1 MIFYFGGDYL
11 SKEQSQN
18 QQPNDLRIRSKV
30 ISEGVSRTPN
40 RSYLRALGFEDDDFE
55 KPMIGVASTWSEV
68 TPCNMHID
76 GLARASKRGISEAGG
91 SPLIFNTITV
101 SDGISMGTDGMRFS
115 LPSRE
120 IIADSIESVVSA
132 ENLDGVVAIGG
143 CDKNMPGCM
152 IGIARLN
159 LPAVFVYGGTIL
171 PGKLNGKDLDAVSAF
186 EGVGQYNNGEIDKA
200 ALHKVECAACP
211 GAGACGGM
219 FTANTMSSAIEAM
232 GMSLP
237 GSASHPAVSTNKSKD
252 SRAAGKAVYHLLEQ
266 GIYPKD
272 IMTKEAFENAITVV
286 MALGGSTN
294 AILHLLAIAHTI
306 DVDLTLDDFEKIRK
320 RVPHIADLR
329 PSGKYVM
336 AHLDEVG
343 GVPGVMKL
351 LHEKGL
357 IHGDCLTVTGKTVA
371 ENLAQQPSLSDDKTI
386 INFDQPKHPTGPLV
400 ILKGNLAPEGA
411 VAKISGLSVTY
422 IKGPAKVFDS
432 EPAATKA
439 ILNDDIQP
447 GDVVVIRYA
456 GPKGAPGMPEM
467 LSASSILV
475 GKGLGE
481 SVALL
486 TDGRFSGG
494 SHGLVVGHAAP
505 ESQAGGPMALL
516 QEDDIITIDAEN
528 LEISF
533 DISDEELER
542 RRSAWQAPPLK
553 ETRGTLAK
561 YAKLVSSASKGAIT
575 D

>member
-1 MIFYFGGDYL
+1 M

-18 QQPNDLRIRSKV
+18 RQPKDLRIRSKV

-40 RSYLRALGFEDDDFE
+40 RSYLRALGFEDEDVE

-76 GLARASKRGISEAGG
+76 GIARASKRGISEAGG

-542 RRSAWQAPPLK
+542 RRNAWQAPPLK

>member
-1 MIFYFGGDYL
+1 MT
-11 SKEQSQN
+11 EQSAN
-18 QQPNDLRIRSKV
+18 KDLRIRSKA

-40 RSYLRALGFEDDDFE
+40 RSYLRALGFEDEDFN
-55 KPMIGVASTWSEV
+55 KPMIGIASTWSEV

-76 GLARASKRGISEAGG
+76 KLARASKQGVNESDA
-91 SPLIFNTITV
+91 SALIFNTITV

-120 IIADSIESVVSA
+120 IIADSIETVISA
-132 ENLDGVVAIGG
+132 ENLDALVAIGG

-159 LPAVFVYGGTIL
+159 LPAVFVYGGTTL
-171 PGKLNGKDLDAVSAF
+171 PGKLDGKDVDAVSAF
-186 EGVGQYNNGEIDKA
+186 EGVGQYNNGEIDDA

-211 GAGACGGM
+211 GAGSCGGM
-219 FTANTMSSAIEAM
+219 FTANTMASAIEAM

-237 GSASHPAVSTNKSKD
+237 GSASHPAVSANKAKD
-252 SRAAGKAVYHLLEQ
+252 SRAAGKAVYRLLEQ

-272 IMTKEAFENAITVV
+272 IMTKEAFENAITIV

-294 AILHLLAIAHTI
+294 AILHLLAIAQSA
-306 DVDLTLDDFEKIRK
+306 DVDLTLDDFEKVRK

-343 GVPGVMKL
+343 GIPAVMKL
-351 LHEKGL
+351 LYDKGL
-357 IHGDCLTVTGKTVA
+357 IHGDCMTVIGKTVA
-371 ENLAQQPSLSDDKTI
+371 ENLADQEPLTDNKSI
-386 INFDQPKHPTGPLV
+386 IDFDNPKYPTGPLV

-422 IKGPAKVFDS
+422 IKGPARVFDS

-439 ILNDDIQP
+439 ILNNQINE
-447 GDVVVIRYA
+447 GDVIVIRYA

-481 SVALL
+481 SVALV

-494 SHGLVVGHAAP
+494 SHGLVIGHAAP
-505 ESQAGGPMALL
+505 ESQVGGPMALL
-516 QEDDIITIDAEN
+516 EENDIVTIDAER

-533 DISDEELER
+533 DVSEDELKR
-542 RRSAWQAPPLK
+542 RREKWQAPPLK
-553 ETRGTLAK
+553 ATKGSLAK
-561 YAKLVSSASKGAIT
+561 YAKLVSSASKGAT
-575 D
+575 TE

>member
-1 MIFYFGGDYL
+1 
-11 SKEQSQN
+11 
-18 QQPNDLRIRSKV
+18 
-30 ISEGVSRTPN
+30 
-40 RSYLRALGFEDDDFE
+40 
-55 KPMIGVASTWSEV
+55 MIGIASTWSEV

-76 GLARASKRGISEAGG
+76 KLARASKQGVNESDA
-91 SPLIFNTITV
+91 SALIFNTITV

-120 IIADSIESVVSA
+120 IIADSIETVISA
-132 ENLDGVVAIGG
+132 ENLDALVAIGG

-159 LPAVFVYGGTIL
+159 LPAVFVYGGTTL
-171 PGKLNGKDLDAVSAF
+171 PGKLDGKDVDAVSAF
-186 EGVGQYNNGEIDKA
+186 EGVGQYNNGEIDDA

-211 GAGACGGM
+211 GAGSCGGM
-219 FTANTMSSAIEAM
+219 FTANTMASAIEAM

-237 GSASHPAVSTNKSKD
+237 GSASHPAVSANKAKD
-252 SRAAGKAVYHLLEQ
+252 SRAAGKAVYRLLEQ

-272 IMTKEAFENAITVV
+272 IMTKEAFENAITIV

-294 AILHLLAIAHTI
+294 AILHLLAIAQSA
-306 DVDLTLDDFEKIRK
+306 DVDLTLDDFEKVRK

-343 GVPGVMKL
+343 GIPAVMKL
-351 LHEKGL
+351 LYDKGL
-357 IHGDCLTVTGKTVA
+357 IHGDCMTVTGKTVA
-371 ENLAQQPSLSDDKTI
+371 ENLADQEPLTDNKSI
-386 INFDQPKHPTGPLV
+386 IDFDNPKYPTGPLV

-422 IKGPAKVFDS
+422 IKGPARVFDS

-439 ILNDDIQP
+439 ILNNQINE
-447 GDVVVIRYA
+447 GDVIVIRYA

-481 SVALL
+481 SVALV

-494 SHGLVVGHAAP
+494 SHGLVIGHAAP
-505 ESQAGGPMALL
+505 ESQVGGPMALL
-516 QEDDIITIDAEN
+516 EENDIVTIDAER

-533 DISDEELER
+533 DVSEDELKR
-542 RRSAWQAPPLK
+542 RREKWQAPPLK
-553 ETRGTLAK
+553 ATKGALAK
-561 YAKLVSSASKGAIT
+561 YAKLVSSASKGAT
-575 D
+575 TE

>member
-1 MIFYFGGDYL
+1 L
-11 SKEQSQN
+11 TEQSAN
-18 QQPNDLRIRSKV
+18 KDLRIRSKA

-40 RSYLRALGFEDDDFE
+40 RSYLRALGFEDEDFN
-55 KPMIGVASTWSEV
+55 KPMIGIASTWSEV

-76 GLARASKRGISEAGG
+76 KLARASKQGVNESDA
-91 SPLIFNTITV
+91 SALIFNTITV

-120 IIADSIESVVSA
+120 IIADSIETVISA
-132 ENLDGVVAIGG
+132 ENLDALVAIGG

-159 LPAVFVYGGTIL
+159 LPAVFVYGGTTL
-171 PGKLNGKDLDAVSAF
+171 PGKLDGKDVDAVSAF
-186 EGVGQYNNGEIDKA
+186 EGVGQYNNGEIDDA

-211 GAGACGGM
+211 GAGSCGGM
-219 FTANTMSSAIEAM
+219 FTANTMASAIEAM

-237 GSASHPAVSTNKSKD
+237 GSASHPAVSANKAKD
-252 SRAAGKAVYHLLEQ
+252 SRAAGKAVYRLLEQ

-272 IMTKEAFENAITVV
+272 IMTKEAFENAITIV

-294 AILHLLAIAHTI
+294 AILHLLAIAQSA
-306 DVDLTLDDFEKIRK
+306 DVDLTLDDFEKVRK

-343 GVPGVMKL
+343 GIPAVMKL
-351 LHEKGL
+351 LYDKGL
-357 IHGDCLTVTGKTVA
+357 IHGDCMTVTGKTVA
-371 ENLAQQPSLSDDKTI
+371 ENLADQEPLTDNKSI
-386 INFDQPKHPTGPLV
+386 IDFDNPKYPTGPLV

-422 IKGPAKVFDS
+422 IKGPARVFDS

-439 ILNDDIQP
+439 ILNNQINE
-447 GDVVVIRYA
+447 GDVIVIRYA

-481 SVALL
+481 SVALV

-494 SHGLVVGHAAP
+494 SHGLVIGHAAP
-505 ESQAGGPMALL
+505 ESQVGGPMALL
-516 QEDDIITIDAEN
+516 EENDIVTIDAER

-533 DISDEELER
+533 DVSEDELKR
-542 RRSAWQAPPLK
+542 RREKWQAPPLK
-553 ETRGTLAK
+553 ATKGALAK
-561 YAKLVSSASKGAIT
+561 YAKLVSSASKGAT
-575 D
+575 TE

>member
-1 MIFYFGGDYL
+1 
-11 SKEQSQN
+11 
-18 QQPNDLRIRSKV
+18 
-30 ISEGVSRTPN
+30 
-40 RSYLRALGFEDDDFE
+40 
-55 KPMIGVASTWSEV
+55 
-68 TPCNMHID
+68 
-76 GLARASKRGISEAGG
+76 
-91 SPLIFNTITV
+91 
-101 SDGISMGTDGMRFS
+101 
-115 LPSRE
+115 
-120 IIADSIESVVSA
+120 
-132 ENLDGVVAIGG
+132 
-143 CDKNMPGCM
+143 
-152 IGIARLN
+152 
-159 LPAVFVYGGTIL
+159 
-171 PGKLNGKDLDAVSAF
+171 
-186 EGVGQYNNGEIDKA
+186 
-200 ALHKVECAACP
+200 
-211 GAGACGGM
+211 
-219 FTANTMSSAIEAM
+219 
-232 GMSLP
+232 
-237 GSASHPAVSTNKSKD
+237 
-252 SRAAGKAVYHLLEQ
+252 
-266 GIYPKD
+266 
-272 IMTKEAFENAITVV
+272 
-286 MALGGSTN
+286 
-294 AILHLLAIAHTI
+294 
-306 DVDLTLDDFEKIRK
+306 
-320 RVPHIADLR
+320 
-329 PSGKYVM
+329 M

-542 RRSAWQAPPLK
+542 RRNAWQAPPLK

>member
-1 MIFYFGGDYL
+1 M

-18 QQPNDLRIRSKV
+18 RQPKDLRIRSKV

-40 RSYLRALGFEDDDFE
+40 RSYLRALGFEDEDVE

-211 GAGACGGM
+211 GARACGGM

-542 RRSAWQAPPLK
+542 RRNAWQAPPLK

>member
-1 MIFYFGGDYL
+1 M

-40 RSYLRALGFEDDDFE
+40 RSYLRALGFEDEDFE

-76 GLARASKRGISEAGG
+76 GLARATKRGISESGG

-120 IIADSIESVVSA
+120 IIADSIESVVNA

-171 PGKLNGKDLDAVSAF
+171 PEKLDGKDLDAVSAF

-371 ENLAQQPSLSDDKTI
+371 ENLAQQPSLSDDKAI

-516 QEDDIITIDAEN
+516 QEDDIITIDAKN

-542 RRSAWQAPPLK
+542 RRNAWQAPPLK

>member
-1 MIFYFGGDYL
+1 MT
-11 SKEQSQN
+11 EQSAN
-18 QQPNDLRIRSKV
+18 KDLRIRSKA

-40 RSYLRALGFEDDDFE
+40 RSYLRALGFEDEDFN
-55 KPMIGVASTWSEV
+55 KPMIGIASTWSEV

-76 GLARASKRGISEAGG
+76 KLARASKQGVNESDA
-91 SPLIFNTITV
+91 SALIFNTITV

-120 IIADSIESVVSA
+120 IIADSIETVISA
-132 ENLDGVVAIGG
+132 ENLDALVAIGG

-159 LPAVFVYGGTIL
+159 LPAVFVYGGTTL
-171 PGKLNGKDLDAVSAF
+171 PGKLDGKDVDAVSAF
-186 EGVGQYNNGEIDKA
+186 EGVGQYNNGEIDDA

-211 GAGACGGM
+211 GAGSCGGM
-219 FTANTMSSAIEAM
+219 FTANTMASAIEAM

-237 GSASHPAVSTNKSKD
+237 GSASHPAVSANKAKD
-252 SRAAGKAVYHLLEQ
+252 SRAAGKAVYRLLEQ

-272 IMTKEAFENAITVV
+272 IMTKEAFENAITIV

-294 AILHLLAIAHTI
+294 AILHLLAIAQSA
-306 DVDLTLDDFEKIRK
+306 DVDLTLDDFEKVRK

-343 GVPGVMKL
+343 GIPAVMKL
-351 LHEKGL
+351 LYDKGL
-357 IHGDCLTVTGKTVA
+357 IHGDCMTVTGKTVA
-371 ENLAQQPSLSDDKTI
+371 ENLADQEPLTDNKSI
-386 INFDQPKHPTGPLV
+386 IDLDNPKYPTGPLV

-422 IKGPAKVFDS
+422 IKGPARVFDS

-439 ILNDDIQP
+439 ILNNQINE
-447 GDVVVIRYA
+447 GDVIVIRYA

-481 SVALL
+481 SVALV

-494 SHGLVVGHAAP
+494 SHGLVIGHAAP
-505 ESQAGGPMALL
+505 ESQVGGPMALL
-516 QEDDIITIDAEN
+516 EENDIVTIDAER

-533 DISDEELER
+533 DVSEDELKR
-542 RRSAWQAPPLK
+542 RREKWQAPPLK
-553 ETRGTLAK
+553 ATKGALAK
-561 YAKLVSSASKGAIT
+561 YAKLVSSASKGAT
-575 D
+575 TE

>member
-1 MIFYFGGDYL
+1 M

-40 RSYLRALGFEDDDFE
+40 RSYLRALGFEDEDFE

-101 SDGISMGTDGMRFS
+101 SDGIYMGTDGMRFS

-516 QEDDIITIDAEN
+516 QENDIITIDAEN

-533 DISDEELER
+533 DISDEELECR
-542 RRSAWQAPPLK
+542 RNAWQAPPLK

>member
-1 MIFYFGGDYL
+1 MT
-11 SKEQSQN
+11 EQSAN
-18 QQPNDLRIRSKV
+18 KDLRIRSKA

-40 RSYLRALGFEDDDFE
+40 RSYLRALGFEDEDFN
-55 KPMIGVASTWSEV
+55 KPMIGIASTWSEV

-76 GLARASKRGISEAGG
+76 KLARASKQGVNESDA
-91 SPLIFNTITV
+91 SALIFNTITV

-120 IIADSIESVVSA
+120 IIADSIETVISA
-132 ENLDGVVAIGG
+132 ENLDALVAIGG

-159 LPAVFVYGGTIL
+159 LPAVFVYGGTTL
-171 PGKLNGKDLDAVSAF
+171 PGKLDGKDVDAVSAF
-186 EGVGQYNNGEIDKA
+186 EGVGQYNNGEIDEA

-211 GAGACGGM
+211 GAGSCGGM
-219 FTANTMSSAIEAM
+219 FTANTMASAIEAM

-237 GSASHPAVSTNKSKD
+237 GSASHPAVSANKAKD
-252 SRAAGKAVYHLLEQ
+252 SRAAGKAVYRLLEQ

-272 IMTKEAFENAITVV
+272 IMTKEAFENAITIV

-294 AILHLLAIAHTI
+294 AILHLLAIAQSA
-306 DVDLTLDDFEKIRK
+306 DVDLTLDDFEKVRK

-343 GVPGVMKL
+343 GIPAVMKL
-351 LHEKGL
+351 LYDKGL
-357 IHGDCLTVTGKTVA
+357 IHGDCMTVTGKTVA
-371 ENLAQQPSLSDDKTI
+371 ENLADQEPLTDNKSI
-386 INFDQPKHPTGPLV
+386 IDFDNPKYPTGPLV

-422 IKGPAKVFDS
+422 IKGPARVFDS

-439 ILNDDIQP
+439 ILNNQINE
-447 GDVVVIRYA
+447 GDVIVIRYA

-481 SVALL
+481 SVALV

-494 SHGLVVGHAAP
+494 SHGLVIGHAAP
-505 ESQAGGPMALL
+505 ESQVGGPMALL
-516 QEDDIITIDAEN
+516 EENDIVTIDAER

-533 DISDEELER
+533 DVSEDELKR
-542 RRSAWQAPPLK
+542 RREKWQAPPLK
-553 ETRGTLAK
+553 ATKGALAK
-561 YAKLVSSASKGAIT
+561 YAKLVSSASKGAT
-575 D
+575 TE

>member
-1 MIFYFGGDYL
+1 MT
-11 SKEQSQN
+11 KETEHTEEKK
-18 QQPNDLRIRSKV
+18 DLRIRSKV

-40 RSYLRALGFEDDDFE
+40 RSYLRALGFEDEDFK

-76 GLARASKRGISEAGG
+76 GLARASKQGISEAGA

-120 IIADSIESVVSA
+120 VIADSIESVVSA

-159 LPAVFVYGGTIL
+159 LPAVFVFGGTIM
-171 PGKLNGKDLDAVSAF
+171 PGKLDGKDLDAVSAF
-186 EGVGQYNNGEIDKA
+186 EGVGQYNNGEIEKE

-237 GSASHPAVSTNKSKD
+237 GSASHPAVSTNKMKD
-252 SRAAGKAVYHLLEQ
+252 SRAAGKAVYKLLEQ
-266 GIYPKD
+266 DIYPKD

-306 DVDLTLDDFEKIRK
+306 EVDLTLDDFERIRK

-336 AHLDEVG
+336 AHLDEAG
-343 GVPGVMKL
+343 GIPGVMKL
-351 LHEKGL
+351 LYDNGL

-371 ENLAQQPSLSDDKTI
+371 ENLENEPGLTDNKEI
-386 INFDQPKHPTGPLV
+386 IDFDNPKHATGPLV

-422 IKGPAKVFDS
+422 IKGPARVFDS
-432 EPAATKA
+432 ESKATKA
-439 ILNDDIQP
+439 ILNDDIKP
-447 GDVVVIRYA
+447 GDVVIIRYA

-481 SVALL
+481 SVALV

-494 SHGLVVGHAAP
+494 SHGLVIGHAAP
-505 ESQAGGPMALL
+505 ESMVGGPMALL
-516 QEDDIITIDAEN
+516 EENDTVTIDAEN

-533 DISDEELER
+533 DVSDEEVER
-542 RRSAWQAPPLK
+542 RSQQWQAPPLK
-553 ETRGTLAK
+553 ATRGTLAK

>member
-1 MIFYFGGDYL
+1 MSWENKDTNEG
-11 SKEQSQN
+11 Q
-18 QQPNDLRIRSKV
+18 DLRIKSKV
-30 ISEGVSRTPN
+30 ISEGVNRTPN
-40 RSYLRALGFEDDDFE
+40 RSYLRSLGFEDEDFQ

-68 TPCNMHID
+68 TPCNVHID
-76 GLARASKRGISEAGG
+76 GLARATKRGISETGAN
-91 SPLIFNTITV
+91 PLIFNTITV

-120 IIADSIESVVSA
+120 LIADSIESVVSA

-159 LPAVFVYGGTIL
+159 LPAVFVYGGTVL
-171 PGKLNGKDLDAVSAF
+171 PGKLDGKDLDAVSAF
-186 EGVGQYNNGEIDKA
+186 EGVGQYNNGEIDDKQ
-200 ALHKVECAACP
+200 LHKVECNACP
-211 GAGACGGM
+211 GAGSCGGM

-237 GSASHPAVSTNKSKD
+237 GSASHPVVSADKAKD
-252 SRAAGKAVYHLLEQ
+252 SRAAGKAVYNLLEK

-272 IMTKEAFENAITVV
+272 IMTKEAFENAITVA

-306 DVDLTLDDFEKIRK
+306 EVDLDLDDFEKIRQ

-336 AHLDEVG
+336 SHLNDVG

-351 LHEKGL
+351 LLDKGL

-371 ENLAQQPSLSDDKTI
+371 ENLAEEEELTDNKEI
-386 INFDQPKHPTGPLV
+386 INFDEPKHPTGPLV

-411 VAKISGLSVTY
+411 VAKISGLSETY
-422 IKGPAKVFDS
+422 IKGPAKVFDT
-432 EPAATKA
+432 EDAATKA
-439 ILNDDIQP
+439 ILNNKIKP
-447 GDVVVIRYA
+447 GDIVVIRYA
-456 GPKGAPGMPEM
+456 GPKGGPGMPEM

-481 SVALL
+481 SVGLL

-494 SHGLVVGHAAP
+494 SHGLVIGHAAP
-505 ESQAGGPMALL
+505 EAQVGGPMALL
-516 QEDDIITIDAEN
+516 EENDTITIDAEN
-528 LEISF
+528 REITF
-533 DISDEELER
+533 DVSDEELER
-542 RRSAWQAPPLK
+542 RKANWTQPELK
-553 ETRGTLAK
+553 VSRGTLYK

>member
-1 MIFYFGGDYL
+1 MTE
-11 SKEQSQN
+11 KKAN
-18 QQPNDLRIRSKV
+18 KDLRIKSKV

-40 RSYLRALGFEDDDFE
+40 RSYLRALGFEDEDFNN
-55 KPMIGVASTWSEV
+55 PMIGVASTWSEV

-76 GLARASKRGISEAGG
+76 KLARASKQGISESGA

-120 IIADSIESVVSA
+120 IIADSIETVMSA
-132 ENLDGVVAIGG
+132 ENLDALVAIGG

-159 LPAVFVYGGTIL
+159 LPAVFVYGGTTL
-171 PGKLNGKDLDAVSAF
+171 PGKLDGKDVDAVSAF
-186 EGVGQYNNGEIDKA
+186 EGVGQYNNGEIDDT

-211 GAGACGGM
+211 GAGSCGGM
-219 FTANTMSSAIEAM
+219 FTANTMASAIEAM

-237 GSASHPAVSTNKSKD
+237 GSSSHPAVSSNKAKD
-252 SRAAGKAVYHLLEQ
+252 SRAAGKAVYKLLEQ
-266 GIYPKD
+266 DIYPKD
-272 IMTKEAFENAITVV
+272 IMTKEAFENAITIV

-294 AILHLLAIAHTI
+294 AILHLLAIAQSA
-306 DVDLTLDDFEKIRK
+306 DVDLTLDDFEKVRK

-343 GVPGVMKL
+343 GIPAVMKL
-351 LHEKGL
+351 LYDKGL

-371 ENLAQQPSLSDDKTI
+371 ENLANQEDLTDNNAI
-386 INFDQPKHPTGPLV
+386 INFDNPKHPTGPLV

-422 IKGPAKVFDS
+422 IKGPARVFDS
-432 EPAATKA
+432 EAAATQA
-439 ILNDDIQP
+439 ILNNKINE

-481 SVALL
+481 SVALV

-494 SHGLVVGHAAP
+494 SHGLVIGHAAP
-505 ESQAGGPMALL
+505 ESQVGGPMALL
-516 QEDDIITIDAEN
+516 EENDIVTIDAKQ

-533 DISDEELER
+533 DVTDEELNHR
-542 RRSAWQAPPLK
+542 REQWQAPPLK
-553 ETRGTLAK
+553 ATKGTLAK
-561 YAKLVSSASKGAIT
+561 YAKLVSSASKGATT

>member
-1 MIFYFGGDYL
+1 MT
-11 SKEQSQN
+11 EQSAN
-18 QQPNDLRIRSKV
+18 KDLRIRSKA

-40 RSYLRALGFEDDDFE
+40 RSYLRALGFEDEDFN
-55 KPMIGVASTWSEV
+55 KPMIGIASTWSEV

-76 GLARASKRGISEAGG
+76 KLARASKQGVNESDA
-91 SPLIFNTITV
+91 SALIFNTITV

-120 IIADSIESVVSA
+120 IIADSIETVISA
-132 ENLDGVVAIGG
+132 ENLDALVAIGG

-159 LPAVFVYGGTIL
+159 LPAVFVYGGTTL
-171 PGKLNGKDLDAVSAF
+171 PGKLDGKDVDAVSAF
-186 EGVGQYNNGEIDKA
+186 EGMGQYNNGEIDDA

-211 GAGACGGM
+211 GAGSCGGM
-219 FTANTMSSAIEAM
+219 FTANTMASAIEAM

-237 GSASHPAVSTNKSKD
+237 GSASHPAVSANKAKD
-252 SRAAGKAVYHLLEQ
+252 SRAAGKAVYRLLEQ

-272 IMTKEAFENAITVV
+272 IMTKEAFENAITIV

-294 AILHLLAIAHTI
+294 AILHLLAIAQSA
-306 DVDLTLDDFEKIRK
+306 DVDLTLDDFEKVRK

-343 GVPGVMKL
+343 GIPAVMKL
-351 LHEKGL
+351 LYDKGL
-357 IHGDCLTVTGKTVA
+357 IHGDCMTVTGKTVA
-371 ENLAQQPSLSDDKTI
+371 ENLADQEPLTDNKSI
-386 INFDQPKHPTGPLV
+386 IDFDNPKYPTGPLV

-422 IKGPAKVFDS
+422 IKGPARVFDS

-439 ILNDDIQP
+439 ILNNQINE
-447 GDVVVIRYA
+447 GDVIVIRYA

-481 SVALL
+481 SVALV

-494 SHGLVVGHAAP
+494 SHGLVIGHAAP
-505 ESQAGGPMALL
+505 ESQVGGPMALL
-516 QEDDIITIDAEN
+516 EENDIVTIDAER

-533 DISDEELER
+533 DVSEDELKR
-542 RRSAWQAPPLK
+542 RREKWQAPPLK
-553 ETRGTLAK
+553 ATKGALAK
-561 YAKLVSSASKGAIT
+561 YAKLVSSASKGAT
-575 D
+575 TE

>member
-1 MIFYFGGDYL
+1 MA
-11 SKEQSQN
+11 KETEHTEEKK
-18 QQPNDLRIRSKV
+18 DLRIRSKV
-30 ISEGVSRTPN
+30 ISDGVSRTPN
-40 RSYLRALGFEDDDFE
+40 RSYLRALGFEDEDFK

-76 GLARASKRGISEAGG
+76 GLARASKRGISEAGA

-120 IIADSIESVVSA
+120 VIADSIESVVSA

-159 LPAVFVYGGTIL
+159 LPAVFVFGGTIM
-171 PGKLNGKDLDAVSAF
+171 PGKLDGKDLDAVSAF
-186 EGVGQYNNGEIDKA
+186 EGVGQYNNGEIEKE

-237 GSASHPAVSTNKSKD
+237 GSASHPAVSTNKMKD
-252 SRAAGKAVYHLLEQ
+252 SRAAGKAVYKLLEQ
-266 GIYPKD
+266 DIYPKD

-306 DVDLTLDDFEKIRK
+306 EVDLTLDDFEKIRK

-336 AHLDEVG
+336 AHLDEAG
-343 GVPGVMKL
+343 GIPGVMKL
-351 LHEKGL
+351 LYDNGL

-371 ENLAQQPSLSDDKTI
+371 ENLENEPGLTDNKEI
-386 INFDQPKHPTGPLV
+386 IDFDNPKHATGPLV

-422 IKGPAKVFDS
+422 IKGPARVFDS
-432 EPAATKA
+432 ESKATKA
-439 ILNDDIQP
+439 ILNDDIKP
-447 GDVVVIRYA
+447 GDVVIIRYA

-481 SVALL
+481 TVALV

-494 SHGLVVGHAAP
+494 SHGLVIGHAAP
-505 ESQAGGPMALL
+505 ESMVGGPMALL
-516 QEDDIITIDAEN
+516 EENDTITIDAEN

-533 DISDEELER
+533 DVSDEELER
-542 RRSAWQAPPLK
+542 RSQQWQAPPLK
-553 ETRGTLAK
+553 ATRGTLAK

>member
-1 MIFYFGGDYL
+1 MT
-11 SKEQSQN
+11 EQSAN
-18 QQPNDLRIRSKV
+18 KDLRIRSKA

-40 RSYLRALGFEDDDFE
+40 RSYLRALGFEDEDFN
-55 KPMIGVASTWSEV
+55 KPMIGIASTWSEV

-76 GLARASKRGISEAGG
+76 KLARASKQGVNESDA
-91 SPLIFNTITV
+91 SALIFNTITV

-120 IIADSIESVVSA
+120 IIADSIETVISA
-132 ENLDGVVAIGG
+132 ENLDALVAIGG

-159 LPAVFVYGGTIL
+159 LPAVFVYGGTTL
-171 PGKLNGKDLDAVSAF
+171 PGKLDGKDVDAVSAF
-186 EGVGQYNNGEIDKA
+186 EGVGQYNNGEIDDA

-211 GAGACGGM
+211 GAGSCGGM
-219 FTANTMSSAIEAM
+219 FTANTMASAIEAM

-237 GSASHPAVSTNKSKD
+237 GSASHPAVSANKAKD
-252 SRAAGKAVYHLLEQ
+252 SRAAGKAVYRLLEQ

-272 IMTKEAFENAITVV
+272 IMTKEAFENAITIV

-294 AILHLLAIAHTI
+294 AILHLLAIAQSA
-306 DVDLTLDDFEKIRK
+306 DVDLTLDDFEKVRK

-343 GVPGVMKL
+343 GIPAVMKL
-351 LHEKGL
+351 LYDKGL
-357 IHGDCLTVTGKTVA
+357 IHGDCMTVTGKTVA
-371 ENLAQQPSLSDDKTI
+371 ENLADQEPLTDNKSI
-386 INFDQPKHPTGPLV
+386 IDFDNPKYPTGPLV

-422 IKGPAKVFDS
+422 IKGPARVFDS

-439 ILNDDIQP
+439 ILNNQINE
-447 GDVVVIRYA
+447 GDVIVIRYA

-481 SVALL
+481 SVALV

-494 SHGLVVGHAAP
+494 SHGLVIGHAAP
-505 ESQAGGPMALL
+505 ESQVGGPMALL
-516 QEDDIITIDAEN
+516 EENDIVTIDAER

-533 DISDEELER
+533 DVSEDELKR
-542 RRSAWQAPPLK
+542 RREKWQAPPLK
-553 ETRGTLAK
+553 VTKGALAK
-561 YAKLVSSASKGAIT
+561 YAKLVSSASKGAT
-575 D
+575 TE

>member
-1 MIFYFGGDYL
+1 MT
-11 SKEQSQN
+11 KETEHTEDKK
-18 QQPNDLRIRSKV
+18 DLRIRSKV

-40 RSYLRALGFEDDDFE
+40 RSYLRALGFEDEDFK

-76 GLARASKRGISEAGG
+76 GLARASKQGISEAGA

-120 IIADSIESVVSA
+120 VIADSIETVVSA

-159 LPAVFVYGGTIL
+159 LPAVFVFGGTIM
-171 PGKLNGKDLDAVSAF
+171 PGKLDGKDLDAVSAF
-186 EGVGQYNNGEIDKA
+186 EGVGQYNNGEIEKE

-237 GSASHPAVSTNKSKD
+237 GSASHPAVSTNKMKD
-252 SRAAGKAVYHLLEQ
+252 SRAAGKAVYKLLEQ
-266 GIYPKD
+266 DIYPKD

-306 DVDLTLDDFEKIRK
+306 EVDLTLDDFEKIRK

-336 AHLDEVG
+336 AHLDEAG
-343 GVPGVMKL
+343 GIPGVMKL
-351 LHEKGL
+351 LYDNGL

-371 ENLAQQPSLSDDKTI
+371 ENLENEPGLTDNKEI
-386 INFDQPKHPTGPLV
+386 INFDKPKHATGPLV

-422 IKGPAKVFDS
+422 IKGPARVFDS
-432 EPAATKA
+432 ESKATKA
-439 ILNDDIQP
+439 ILNDDIKP

-481 SVALL
+481 SVALV

-494 SHGLVVGHAAP
+494 SHGLVIGHAAP
-505 ESQAGGPMALL
+505 ESMVGGPMALL
-516 QEDDIITIDAEN
+516 EENDTVTIDAEN

-533 DISDEELER
+533 DVSDEELEL
-542 RRSAWQAPPLK
+542 RSQQWQAPPSK
-553 ETRGTLAK
+553 ATRGILAK

>member
-1 MIFYFGGDYL
+1 MT
-11 SKEQSQN
+11 KETEHTEDKK
-18 QQPNDLRIRSKV
+18 DLRIRSKV

-40 RSYLRALGFEDDDFE
+40 RSYLRALGFEDEDFK

-76 GLARASKRGISEAGG
+76 GLARASKQGISEAGA

-120 IIADSIESVVSA
+120 VIADSIETVVSA

-159 LPAVFVYGGTIL
+159 LPAVFVFGGTIM
-171 PGKLNGKDLDAVSAF
+171 PGKLDGKDLDAVSAF
-186 EGVGQYNNGEIDKA
+186 EGVGQYNNGEIEKE

-237 GSASHPAVSTNKSKD
+237 GSASHPAVSTNKMKD
-252 SRAAGKAVYHLLEQ
+252 SRAAGKAVYKLLEQ
-266 GIYPKD
+266 DIYPKD

-306 DVDLTLDDFEKIRK
+306 EVDLTLDDFEKIRK

-336 AHLDEVG
+336 AHLDEAG
-343 GVPGVMKL
+343 GIPGVMKL
-351 LHEKGL
+351 LYDNGL

-371 ENLAQQPSLSDDKTI
+371 ENLENEPGLTDNKEI
-386 INFDQPKHPTGPLV
+386 INFDKPKHATGPLV

-422 IKGPAKVFDS
+422 IKGPARVFDS
-432 EPAATKA
+432 ESKATKA
-439 ILNDDIQP
+439 ILNDDIKP

-481 SVALL
+481 SVALV

-494 SHGLVVGHAAP
+494 SHGLVIGHAAP
-505 ESQAGGPMALL
+505 ESMVGGPMALL
-516 QEDDIITIDAEN
+516 EENDTVTIDAEN

-533 DISDEELER
+533 DVSDEELER
-542 RRSAWQAPPLK
+542 RSQQWQAPPSK
-553 ETRGTLAK
+553 ATRGTLAK

>member
-1 MIFYFGGDYL
+1 MT
-11 SKEQSQN
+11 EQSAN
-18 QQPNDLRIRSKV
+18 KDLRIRSKA

-40 RSYLRALGFEDDDFE
+40 RSYLRALGFEDEDFN
-55 KPMIGVASTWSEV
+55 KPMIGIASTWSEV

-76 GLARASKRGISEAGG
+76 KLARASKQGVNESDA
-91 SPLIFNTITV
+91 SALIFNTITV

-120 IIADSIESVVSA
+120 IIADSIETVISA
-132 ENLDGVVAIGG
+132 ENLDALVAIGG

-159 LPAVFVYGGTIL
+159 LPAVFVYGGTTL
-171 PGKLNGKDLDAVSAF
+171 PGKLDGKDVDAVSAF
-186 EGVGQYNNGEIDKA
+186 EGVGQYNNGEIDDA

-211 GAGACGGM
+211 GAGSCGGM
-219 FTANTMSSAIEAM
+219 FTANTMASAIEAM

-237 GSASHPAVSTNKSKD
+237 GSASHPAVSANKAKD
-252 SRAAGKAVYHLLEQ
+252 SRAAGKAVYRLLEQ

-272 IMTKEAFENAITVV
+272 IMTKEAFENAITIV

-294 AILHLLAIAHTI
+294 AILHLLAIAQSA
-306 DVDLTLDDFEKIRK
+306 DVDLTLDDFEKVRK
-320 RVPHIADLR
+320 SVPHIADLR

-343 GVPGVMKL
+343 GIPAVMKL
-351 LHEKGL
+351 LYDKGL
-357 IHGDCLTVTGKTVA
+357 IHGDCMTVTGKTVA
-371 ENLAQQPSLSDDKTI
+371 ENLADQEPLTDNKSI
-386 INFDQPKHPTGPLV
+386 IDFDNPKYPTGPLV

-422 IKGPAKVFDS
+422 IKGPARVFDS

-439 ILNDDIQP
+439 ILNNQINE
-447 GDVVVIRYA
+447 GDVIVIRYA

-481 SVALL
+481 SVALV

-494 SHGLVVGHAAP
+494 SHGLVIGHAAP
-505 ESQAGGPMALL
+505 ESQVGGPMALL
-516 QEDDIITIDAEN
+516 EENDIVTIDAER

-533 DISDEELER
+533 DVSEDELKR
-542 RRSAWQAPPLK
+542 RREKWQAPPLK
-553 ETRGTLAK
+553 ATKGALAK
-561 YAKLVSSASKGAIT
+561 YAKLVSSASKGAT
-575 D
+575 TE